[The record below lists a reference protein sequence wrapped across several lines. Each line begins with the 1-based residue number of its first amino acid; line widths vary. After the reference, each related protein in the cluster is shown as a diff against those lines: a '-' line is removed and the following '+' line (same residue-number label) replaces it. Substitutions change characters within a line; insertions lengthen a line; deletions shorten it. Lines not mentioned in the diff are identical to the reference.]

1 MDKSIKI
8 LRYPKQNCLEIQENY
23 QQIQPP
29 SRPSRRACHCP
40 TPPPPPC
47 PCPCPPTP
55 SPRCRLKI

>member
-1 MDKSIKI
+1 MDESIKI

-23 QQIQPP
+23 QQIQP
-29 SRPSRRACHCP
+29 PSRRACHCP